1 VTHDELPTFPLAFFA
16 KSGDEYRADAT
27 SLAPSGEGFAAC
39 FSIRGKCTHG
49 FRVVIRGVP
58 RLFLLRRSARDGSWL
73 FAQVEGGDRT
83 IRIFNN

>member
-1 VTHDELPTFPLAFFA
+1 MTEEDLPTFSLASFA
-16 KSGDEYRADAT
+16 KRGDEYAADAQR
-27 SLAPSGEGFAAC
+27 LAPNGGEFAAC

-49 FRVVIRGVP
+49 FRVIIRGVP

-83 IRIFNN
+83 IRVTDN

>member
-1 VTHDELPTFPLAFFA
+1 MTEEDLPTFPLASFA
-16 KSGDEYRADAT
+16 KRGVEYTAAAQR
-27 SLAPSGEGFAAC
+27 LAPNGGEFAAC

-49 FRVVIRGVP
+49 FRVIIRGVP

-83 IRIFNN
+83 IRVTDN